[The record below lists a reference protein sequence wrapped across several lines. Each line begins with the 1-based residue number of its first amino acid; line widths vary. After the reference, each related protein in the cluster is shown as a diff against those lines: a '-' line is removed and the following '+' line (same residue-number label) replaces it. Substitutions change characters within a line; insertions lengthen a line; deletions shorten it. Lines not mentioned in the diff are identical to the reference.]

1 MNVHQIDPAE
11 GFPNDTGDQIR
22 VLTIPHP
29 TDPKKTISNVMCRYR
44 LAGGEVSF
52 QKNPY
57 DAEESFEDAL
67 NWAKSFA
74 MVYGITVI
82 YAANL
87 ASH

>member
-1 MNVHQIDPAE
+1 MNVHLIDPAA
-11 GFPNDTGDQIR
+11 GFPHDSADQIR
-22 VLTIPHP
+22 VLTVPHP
-29 TDPKKTISNVMCRYR
+29 KDPKKTISNVMCRYR

-74 MVYGITVI
+74 RVYGIETI

-87 ASH
+87 AGN